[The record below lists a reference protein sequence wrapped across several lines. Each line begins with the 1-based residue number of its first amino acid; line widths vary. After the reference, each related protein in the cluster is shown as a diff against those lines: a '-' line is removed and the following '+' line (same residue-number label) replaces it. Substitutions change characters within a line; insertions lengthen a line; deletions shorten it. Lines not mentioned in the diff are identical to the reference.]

1 MTPITISSLAIIVFA
16 ALIHASFQLSLSV
29 LTLLSGHSIG
39 KKTAHRKVL
48 RLMNSFTGGAFIL
61 TLLLITTATYYTAI
75 CIDHTES
82 AEQLIA
88 AIVCGLMVGLGVAT
102 WTFYYRRGEGTALWL
117 PRGFA
122 HYLTKRSKTTRGSTE
137 AFALGMASIIAEV
150 VFIAGP
156 VLAASLA
163 IVTLPDIT
171 WQLGGIALYVI
182 LSLLPLLIATLLVG
196 GGHSIARLQR
206 WREAHKRFLQFVAG
220 GSLFILAAFIF
231 VDRVLGIT
239 TYGGLW

>member
-1 MTPITISSLAIIVFA
+1 MTPITLSSLAIIVFA

-48 RLMNSFTGGAFIL
+48 RLMNSFIL
-61 TLLLITTATYYTAI
+61 GVLLLTGLLTTAIVYYANI
-75 CIDHTES
+75 LIDHTAA
-82 AEQLIA
+82 AERLIA

-102 WTFYYRRGEGTALWL
+102 WAFYYRRGEGTALWL

-122 HYLTKRSKTTRGSTE
+122 HYLTKRSKATRGSAE
-137 AFALGMASIIAEV
+137 AFALGMASIIAEI
-150 VFIAGP
+150 VFIIGP

-163 IVTLPDIT
+163 IVTLPDTT
-171 WQLGGIALYVI
+171 WQIGGIALYII
-182 LSLLPLLIATLLVG
+182 LSLLPLLIVALLVG
-196 GGHSIARLQR
+196 GGHSVARLQR
-206 WREAHKRFLQFVAG
+206 WREQHKRFIQFVGG

-239 TYGGLW
+239 TYGGF

>member
-1 MTPITISSLAIIVFA
+1 MTPITISSLAIIIFA

-48 RLMNSFTGGAFIL
+48 GMMNSFTVGVLLLTAMLISTIAYYASAFIN
-61 TLLLITTATYYTAI
+61 
-75 CIDHTES
+75 HVES

-88 AIVCGLMVGLGVAT
+88 AIVCGLMIGLGIAT
-102 WTFYYRRGEGTALWL
+102 WAFYYRRGAGTALWL

-122 HYLTKRSKTTRGSTE
+122 HYLNKRSKATKGRIES
-137 AFALGMASIIAEV
+137 FALGMTSVIAEI
-150 VFIAGP
+150 VFIIGP

-163 IVTLPDIT
+163 IVTLPNIS
-171 WQLGGIALYVI
+171 WQISGIAIYLL
-182 LSLLPLLIATLLVG
+182 LSLLPLLIVTMMVG
-196 GGHSIARLQR
+196 SGNSVASLQR
-206 WREAHKRFLQFVAG
+206 WRESHKRFLQFVGG
-220 GSLFILAAFIF
+220 GSLLVLAAFIF
-231 VDRVLGIT
+231 VDRVLGVV